1 LPDQKGWTSIE
12 LVLVPDW
19 SVVVAESF
27 DNVVNDPG
35 KDVLI
40 QFYSL
45 SCPHCKKLEPVY
57 RELADKRH
65 QQPTKVIHRDITWC
79 PLVT

>member
-1 LPDQKGWTSIE
+1 M
-12 LVLVPDW
+12 
-19 SVVVAESF
+19 VVAESF
-27 DNVVNDPG
+27 DDVVNDPG

-57 RELADKRH
+57 RELADKVGTQLLYSPH
-65 QQPTKVIHRDITWC
+65 ALPVFTQHASGADF
-79 PLVT
+79 